1 MQLEDR
7 EQKCWTSQLE
17 LSWWSHLSK
26 IYIPYGNHCITCESL
41 KTHFHFSLLDIVKCF
56 LIFCQCNQ
64 DPGGSIN
71 QSIYFGGN
79 TLTIMFNQFQLFSFF
94 LDHWFLLGSWCS
106 LAHREPK
113 WLRNLFPGANFV
125 DCYLG
130 LFCGHIDGKKYSE
143 YTAMRSSSGKVR
155 IWKNWPTT
163 GRDGDRAKH
172 TF

>member
-1 MQLEDR
+1 MTRPHTYPFTIHNITMQRILGHDA
-7 EQKCWTSQLE
+7 T
-17 LSWWSHLSK
+17 
-26 IYIPYGNHCITCESL
+26 YL
-41 KTHFHFSLLDIVKCF
+41 KLVF
-56 LIFCQCNQ
+56 LCRGLRNNGRTVSCQ
-64 DPGGSIN
+64 SIN

-125 DCYLG
+125 YCYLG
-130 LFCGHIDGKKYSE
+130 LFCGHIDGKEYSE